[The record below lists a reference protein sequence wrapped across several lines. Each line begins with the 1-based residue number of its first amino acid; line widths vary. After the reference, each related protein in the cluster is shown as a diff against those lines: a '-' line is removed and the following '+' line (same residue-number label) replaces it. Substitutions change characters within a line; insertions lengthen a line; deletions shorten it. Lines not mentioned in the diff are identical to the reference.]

1 MFTIREDILHEIK
14 ALSQNLI
21 FSQLLFGRVAK
32 EVKGE
37 QLPAA
42 VSGSNER
49 EGISRQ
55 RNQTE
60 LTERGEGTPLVRENH
75 AFPERLISRQ
85 TAATA
90 ILDLIRNEVFACL
103 ITFNGRILNHSK
115 IKL

>member
-14 ALSQNLI
+14 ALSQNLT

-90 ILDLIRNEVFACL
+90 TLDLIRNEVFACL
-103 ITFNGRILNHSK
+103 
-115 IKL
+115 